1 MPGKRVVEQPIML
14 CVISACYRRL
24 DAHQIP
30 RARTRETG
38 CCVGVGVGGGDAAVH
53 GGGKA
58 FRPFRRSEDACSE
71 MSGAR
76 ASGVL
81 GCALARRAPTRE
93 NSRARC
99 DRRAYAVQSRFSPA
113 RPRKL
118 ITLLTHTHNNVDG
131 GGGGGHSSKVRT
143 TTLPS
148 SPSQPS
154 Q

>member
-71 MSGAR
+71 MSGVR
-76 ASGVL
+76 ASGAHRRVKIH
-81 GCALARRAPTRE
+81 AHDVTAARTRSSHD
-93 NSRARC
+93 SR
-99 DRRAYAVQSRFSPA
+99 QHGPA
-113 RPRKL
+113 
-118 ITLLTHTHNNVDG
+118 N
-131 GGGGGHSSKVRT
+131 
-143 TTLPS
+143 
-148 SPSQPS
+148 
-154 Q
+154 